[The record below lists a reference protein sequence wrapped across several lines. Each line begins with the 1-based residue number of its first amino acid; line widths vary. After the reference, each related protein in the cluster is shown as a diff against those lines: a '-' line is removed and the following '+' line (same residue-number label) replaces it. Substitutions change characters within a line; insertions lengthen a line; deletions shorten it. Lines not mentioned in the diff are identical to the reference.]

1 MDIPS
6 LFMIPSAVSSGKVH
20 SVFPNSTDADFDFNR
35 DSDAT
40 RVNSEGLIE
49 RVGYYGSEKITNGT
63 FDADSNW
70 GKSSGATISNGQANI
85 VVTGGSFQY
94 IDQGISY
101 VAGKEYRLTATIQ
114 GTSGKAL
121 RFQDNAS
128 NTGGLQVSNG
138 TVNFNGNI
146 QAVDITWA
154 ANSNSNILIIARS
167 GAGDFSFTVD
177 NVSVK
182 EITGDRARLNYEIEG
197 GLVNTKPSLLLE
209 PQRTNVILQS
219 QDITTNWSRG
229 SEPTLTSNIAVAPDG
244 TLTADGIQANT
255 DASFQTVRQ
264 LGISVSSNS
273 TVSNSY
279 FVKKETSEDAYGG
292 FGLVFTGVSTKVFYG
307 IVDAVNGTVT
317 ISGSNLTGTTKVEDY
332 GNYWRICATT
342 TDTGSNTSLGVYHYG
357 TLSLNGTSLSAGL
370 GSVRTIW
377 GMQTELN
384 QSYCTSY
391 IPTNGSTQT
400 RAAETCNGA
409 GTSSIFESSEGILYA
424 EIAALANNAD
434 TLRWIN
440 LNNGATTNR
449 VAFYYR
455 TDENQL
461 TYLVSSGTTQV
472 FSTITLSSASSFI
485 KIAAKW
491 KANDFALWVDGVK
504 VVTDTSGNSPV
515 GLNQLSFDN
524 GAGGS
529 NFYGKLRDIRVYN
542 TKEMTDSEVDILLTK
557 ITS

>member
-49 RVGYYGSEKITNGT
+49 RVGYYGSEKIVNGDFSSASGWST
-63 FDADSNW
+63 SNA
-70 GKSSGATISNGQANI
+70 SISNGVATLTGVPSQESNITRSDANGANGKTYKLTYTI
-85 VVTGGSFQY
+85 ISNNLIGTGSLFAGLITINEIIFKTNIPMTVGTHTVVGNSAGTGANFSLHISSGFTGGEL
-94 IDQGISY
+94 
-101 VAGKEYRLTATIQ
+101 VL
-114 GTSGKAL
+114 
-121 RFQDNAS
+121 DN
-128 NTGGLQVSNG
+128 
-138 TVNFNGNI
+138 I
-146 QAVDITWA
+146 
-154 ANSNSNILIIARS
+154 
-167 GAGDFSFTVD
+167 
-177 NVSVK
+177 SVK

-209 PQRTNVILQS
+209 PQSTNLITYSEDFSQS
-219 QDITTNWSRG
+219 YWVKSG
-229 SEPTLTSNIAVAPDG
+229 ASVTSGFVSPDG
-244 TLTADGIQANT
+244 TNNAYKLVEDSANSRHFINST
-255 DASFQTVRQ
+255 EFSTPDTVYSSSVFVKPNGRNKIALRENAQTGNYASFN
-264 LGISVSSNS
+264 LS
-273 TVSNSY
+273 
-279 FVKKETSEDAYGG
+279 
-292 FGLVFTGVSTKVFYG
+292 
-307 IVDAVNGTVT
+307 NGTVIAT
-317 ISGSNLTGTTKVEDY
+317 NGVSASIELMFNGWYRINYQITSGASIILGFELLSDSYTSGDPYLNPYQGDGSSGILIYGAQVE
-332 GNYWRICATT
+332 
-342 TDTGSNTSLGVYHYG
+342 S
-357 TLSLNGTSLSAGL
+357 
-370 GSVRTIW
+370 
-377 GMQTELN
+377 
-384 QSYCTSY
+384 QSYATSY

>member
-20 SVFPNSTDADFDFNR
+20 SVFPNSTDADFDFYR
-35 DSDAT
+35 DSSAT
-40 RVNSEGLIE
+40 RVNSQGLIE
-49 RVGYYGSEKITNGT
+49 TVGYYGSELVTNRT
-63 FDADSNW
+63 FDTDSNW
-70 GKSSGATISNGQANI
+70 SKGTGWTISDGKANVNATNFTDLYQTI
-85 VVTGGSFQY
+85 GT
-94 IDQGISY
+94 
-101 VAGKEYRLTATIQ
+101 VAGKTYKISFEVSNYVSGSVKLILGYGSTPELPVLTATAN
-114 GTSGKAL
+114 GVYELETTP
-121 RFQDNAS
+121 
-128 NTGGLQVSNG
+128 NTTNPHVVYISTKTATTNLS
-138 TVNFNGNI
+138 I
-146 QAVDITWA
+146 
-154 ANSNSNILIIARS
+154 
-167 GAGDFSFTVD
+167 D

-182 EITGDRARLNYEIEG
+182 EVLGDRARLNYEIEG
-197 GLVNTKPSLLLE
+197 GLINTKPSLLLE
-209 PQRTNVILQS
+209 PQSTNLV
-219 QDITTNWSRG
+219 TY
-229 SEPTLTSNIAVAPDG
+229 SEDFSNSAWTKNNVTVTSGFTSPDG
-244 TLTADGIQANT
+244 TNSAYLMTDDVTDSKHGVYDIDILSQDGNIYT
-255 DASFQTVRQ
+255 R
-264 LGISVSSNS
+264 SV
-273 TVSNSY
+273 
-279 FVKKETSEDAYGG
+279 FVKKGTARYVVLSARHIPTSSGTSWIYDFDSNNWALTGSSGAGQSIKNYANGWVRLSVSHISNSNFNNDFSIGISSGATVSDASY
-292 FGLVFTGVSTKVFYG
+292 
-307 IVDAVNGTVT
+307 
-317 ISGSNLTGTTKVEDY
+317 SGSG
-332 GNYWRICATT
+332 
-342 TDTGSNTSLGVYHYG
+342 DTLY
-357 TLSLNGTSLSAGL
+357 
-370 GSVRTIW
+370 IW
-377 GMQTELN
+377 GAQIEQ
-384 QSYCTSY
+384 QSYATSY

-542 TKEMTDSEVDILLTK
+542 TKEMTDSEVDILLNK